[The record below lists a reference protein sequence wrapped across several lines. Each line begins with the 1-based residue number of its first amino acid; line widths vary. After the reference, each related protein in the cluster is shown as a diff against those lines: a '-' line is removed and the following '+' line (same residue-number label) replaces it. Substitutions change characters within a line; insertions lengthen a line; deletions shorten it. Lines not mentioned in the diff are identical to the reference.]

1 MTLMEKVLLSKIDLC
16 PLGFGKD
23 RSGKPLPEGARLI
36 CGSKGGRFLCLAGYR
51 DAVFYEENRKN
62 AGYLRVSRSFRRFLA
77 VLFAVGDLTAAE
89 KIVLSASKAEWDQY
103 RLRHP
108 KSAVQ
113 KETIKKLRALTGIR
127 PSPDPF
133 GEVNASKNSC
143 DAIGPVT
150 GNVVKDYETVELT
163 EIVF

>member
-1 MTLMEKVLLSKIDLC
+1 MTLMEKVLLTEIDLC

-36 CGSKGGRFLCLAGYR
+36 CGISGGRFLCLAGYR
-51 DAVFYEENRKN
+51 DAVFFEENGKKARCF
-62 AGYLRVSRSFRRFLA
+62 RVSRSFRRFLA
-77 VLFAVGDLTAAE
+77 VLFAVGDMTAAE
-89 KIVLSASKAEWDQY
+89 KLVLSESKAEWDHY

-113 KETIKKLRALTGIR
+113 KETIKRLRALTGIR

-133 GEVNASKNSC
+133 GVVSASKISC
-143 DAIGPVT
+143 NAIRSFA
-150 GNVVKDYETVELT
+150 GNEEKEYETVELT